1 MAQART
7 FAGLDVHVAKI
18 EGFALDLSSGECH
31 RRSLPG
37 SGPETLRWLQ
47 SLPVP
52 LRTTY
57 EAGPTGFGLARAL
70 EREGIECVV
79 AAPGSIPRSNE
90 DRVKTDRRDAEK
102 LCRLLAAGQLKA
114 VDVPSTAHEGLRDLL
129 RAREDVRR
137 ELMSARHRA
146 GKILSRHGHRW
157 GGPGSNWTVRHREWC
172 DRIELDEPGSQAALA
187 DYLGAIDAL
196 VARREGLERRLGVLI
211 PGSEWEAQIARLR
224 CLRGIDTLTA
234 AGLCAEL
241 GDLGRFGRAGQLMS
255 FVGLVPDEHSSGEKV
270 RRGSITKTGSTHA
283 RRLLVEA
290 GWHYRRHPAR
300 GKALRDR
307 QDGASAETIAISWRC
322 QQRLHRSWRRLEGR
336 GKRRTVVAVA
346 VARELAGFCWA
357 VARS

>member
-114 VDVPSTAHEGLRDLL
+114 MAASATANPT
-129 RAREDVRR
+129 
-137 ELMSARHRA
+137 
-146 GKILSRHGHRW
+146 ILSR
-157 GGPGSNWTVRHREWC
+157 
-172 DRIELDEPGSQAALA
+172 
-187 DYLGAIDAL
+187 
-196 VARREGLERRLGVLI
+196 
-211 PGSEWEAQIARLR
+211 
-224 CLRGIDTLTA
+224 
-234 AGLCAEL
+234 
-241 GDLGRFGRAGQLMS
+241 
-255 FVGLVPDEHSSGEKV
+255 
-270 RRGSITKTGSTHA
+270 
-283 RRLLVEA
+283 
-290 GWHYRRHPAR
+290 
-300 GKALRDR
+300 
-307 QDGASAETIAISWRC
+307 
-322 QQRLHRSWRRLEGR
+322 
-336 GKRRTVVAVA
+336 
-346 VARELAGFCWA
+346 
-357 VARS
+357 